1 MPTPPGLLRI
11 PLAAVAAISIIA
23 GCGGGSAT
31 RAPASGSGA
40 PLGSSSPA
48 APTGADP
55 TEQAS
60 SGSPSEPPASAEGE
74 VQLVEVSLTDALR
87 IEPAQMTVKAG
98 VPVRF
103 EVTNVGAIDH
113 EFFVGG
119 KRAQKE
125 HAKEMA
131 EGGMDH
137 HEATGV
143 LVPPGETKTLEMTFE
158 KAGKTLA
165 GCHVDRHY
173 AGGMR
178 AEITIG
184 P

>member
-1 MPTPPGLLRI
+1 MRTLPDLLRI
-11 PLAAVAAISIIA
+11 SLAAVAAISIIA

-48 APTGADP
+48 APSGADP
-55 TEQAS
+55 TVGAS
-60 SGSPSEPPASAEGE
+60 SGAPSEPPASDEGE
-74 VQLVEVSLTDALR
+74 VQVIEVSLTDTLR
-87 IEPAQMTVKAG
+87 IEPAEMTVKVG

-119 KRAQKE
+119 KRAQKR

-137 HEATGV
+137 QEANGV
-143 LVPPGETKTLEMTFE
+143 FVPPGETKTLEMTFE
-158 KAGKTLA
+158 KAGNTLA
-165 GCHVDRHY
+165 GCHVDGHY
-173 AGGMR
+173 AGGMK
-178 AEITIG
+178 AEITIA